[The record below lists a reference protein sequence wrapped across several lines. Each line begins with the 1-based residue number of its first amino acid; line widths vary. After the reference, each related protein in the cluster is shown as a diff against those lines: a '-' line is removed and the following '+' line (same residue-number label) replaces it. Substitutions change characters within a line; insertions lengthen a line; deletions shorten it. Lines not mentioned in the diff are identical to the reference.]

1 MKQEEL
7 DRIKQDDVIEGSVGL
22 GEDGSYIKTN
32 GHYTSDAETIAG
44 AIEALDNALKQEE
57 LDRIEQDE
65 YLFGRLIKEGEQ
77 PNEAP
82 NVAYDC
88 ANGVLTLF
96 TENPKHNITIKL
108 NGDYGIFPYKEN
120 KD

>member
-1 MKQEEL
+1 MKQEEF
-7 DRIKQDDVIEGSVGL
+7 
-22 GEDGSYIKTN
+22 
-32 GHYTSDAETIAG
+32 
-44 AIEALDNALKQEE
+44 
-57 LDRIEQDE
+57 DRIEQDE